1 MLFIIISALIISL
14 LVYDYNQ
21 EKNVDDIPEE
31 YRNLPEMSSFTK
43 IKRMRRI
50 RKYNVHRI

>member
-14 LVYDYNQ
+14 LVYDYNE

-31 YRNLPEMSSFTK
+31 YRNLPEMNSFAK

-50 RKYNVHRI
+50 RKCNVHRI

>member
-31 YRNLPEMSSFTK
+31 YRNLPEMNSFAT

-50 RKYNVHRI
+50 RKCNVHRI